1 MRFAG
6 AAYRAHNPRWSWTP
20 LSGEGARIHGGRFNA
35 KGTPALYL
43 ALDLNTA
50 IIEFNQGFP
59 FRLVPPVTIVSY
71 AVDCDDLIDL
81 TNGSE
86 RRRLAIAGRHGLPL
100 EATRRTDRRC
110 HLGQSRIACWPAGRR
125 VVVPSYSP
133 GGRRCSKPGAVAL
146 ERYSAASVRFM
157 IQAGTARDGLL
168 GRGVDRARRMP
179 VRDGHRPPTAP
190 AGQLADRS
198 GSAMLL
204 ALNRNP

>member
-50 IIEFNQGFP
+50 VIEFNQGFP

-81 TNGSE
+81 TKGSE
-86 RRRLAIAGRHGLPL
+86 RRRLGVTSAAMACPWKLLAETGRAVPSWSIA
-100 EATRRTDRRC
+100 DRM
-110 HLGQSRIACWPAGRR
+110 LASGAAGIL
-125 VVVPSYSP
+125 VPSYSSP
-133 GGRRCSKPGAVAL
+133 ASADAQNLVLWHWSDALPHQVTIHDPGADL
-146 ERYSAASVRFM
+146 P
-157 IQAGTARDGLL
+157 RDGSSW
-168 GRGVDRARRMP
+168 RR
-179 VRDGHRPPTAP
+179 R
-190 AGQLADRS
+190 
-198 GSAMLL
+198 
-204 ALNRNP
+204 

>member
-50 IIEFNQGFP
+50 VIEFNQGFP

-71 AVDCDDLIDL
+71 AVDCDDLFDL

-86 RRRLAIAGRHGLPL
+86 CRRLGVTVAAMACPWKLLAETGRAVPSWSIA
-100 EATRRTDRRC
+100 DRM
-110 HLGQSRIACWPAGRR
+110 LASGAAGIL
-125 VVVPSYSP
+125 VPSYSSP
-133 GGRRCSKPGAVAL
+133 ASADAQNLVLWHWSDALPHQVTIHGPGADL
-146 ERYSAASVRFM
+146 P
-157 IQAGTARDGLL
+157 RDGSSW
-168 GRGVDRARRMP
+168 RR
-179 VRDGHRPPTAP
+179 R
-190 AGQLADRS
+190 
-198 GSAMLL
+198 
-204 ALNRNP
+204 

>member
-86 RRRLAIAGRHGLPL
+86 RRRLGVTSAAMACPWKLLAETGRAVPSWSIA
-100 EATRRTDRRC
+100 DRM
-110 HLGQSRIACWPAGRR
+110 LASGAAGI
-125 VVVPSYSP
+125 VVPSYSSP
-133 GGRRCSKPGAVAL
+133 ASADAQNLVLWHWSDALPHQVTIHDPGADL
-146 ERYSAASVRFM
+146 P
-157 IQAGTARDGLL
+157 RDGSS
-168 GRGVDRARRMP
+168 RR
-179 VRDGHRPPTAP
+179 RR
-190 AGQLADRS
+190 
-198 GSAMLL
+198 
-204 ALNRNP
+204 